1 MAVTC
6 SVCSKEI
13 VEGVHTGEHDE
24 IVTCWACVAKAARR
38 SRIIGLL
45 DDIHATLGHAGAL
58 EDCETCRPDTI
69 LHPLR

>member
-1 MAVTC
+1 MTC

-13 VEGVHTGEHDE
+13 IEGVHTGEHDE

-38 SRIIGLL
+38 SRMLGYL
-45 DDIHATLGHAGAL
+45 DQIHEALGHAGTL
-58 EDCETCRPDTI
+58 EDCPTCEPAAI